1 MVALFVGALAAAP
14 SASAAGFLFPS
25 MGAAGNFAVFGLYN
39 ASAYTITENGATIKG
54 NEGISQN
61 GVITINSPTT
71 VTGSLYQY
79 QANQYTAPY
88 GALATLN
95 STLMGTGAGS
105 ANGDFTAALGIIN
118 TDSCTM
124 CTQGALSAGTTKNGT
139 GLGVN
144 VIDFSSVTLNG
155 ANLTLQGNSTDYFI
169 VRISGNLSL
178 AGSASIVLSG
188 VAASHVILDVDGSIS
203 TTGATNQQLS
213 GYIIAETG
221 TMAFTTGTVIN
232 GELMAKNTIT
242 LASGTTVNG
251 FTPEPSTLFL
261 IGGALIAIGAGSKR
275 LRKG

>member
-1 MVALFVGALAAAP
+1 MVALFVAALAAPP
-14 SASAAGFLFPS
+14 SAPAAGFLFPS

-105 ANGDFTAALGIIN
+105 ANGDFTAALGLIN
-118 TDSCTM
+118 GDSCTM

-139 GLGVN
+139 GGLN

-169 VRISGNLSL
+169 VRVSGNLSL
-178 AGSASIVLSG
+178 AGTASIVLTG
-188 VAASHVILDVDGSIS
+188 VAASHVILDVAGNIS
-203 TTGATNQQLS
+203 TTGATNQLS

-221 TMAFTTGTVIN
+221 TMSFSTGTAIN
-232 GELMAKNTIT
+232 GELIAKNNIT

-261 IGGALIAIGAGSKR
+261 IGGALIAIGTVSKR
-275 LRKG
+275 LRRG